1 MHNSENGTEH
11 FVVEDLVNQLSR
23 TVVPQLNTYTLAGE
37 NAAVNLA
44 GYTVV
49 YCDILWC
56 TVGYC
61 SILWYIV
68 IYCGIL

>member
-23 TVVPQLNTYTLAGE
+23 AVVPQLNTYTLAGE

-44 GYTVV
+44 GYTV
-49 YCDILWC
+49 
-56 TVGYC
+56 
-61 SILWYIV
+61 
-68 IYCGIL
+68 IYCGILLYTVVYCVYCYIL

>member
-23 TVVPQLNTYTLAGE
+23 AMVPQLYTYTLAGE
-37 NAAVNLA
+37 NASSELSR
-44 GYTVV
+44 V
-49 YCDILWC
+49 YCNILWH
-56 TVGYC
+56 T
-61 SILWYIV
+61 V